1 MPDRP
6 NLPPYSAPAE
16 AGQNGESTL
25 AQSGT
30 TSGRPR
36 NRGRRVVVA
45 GIGGAVVVF
54 GFAAV
59 AFSGGLAASKGHTQP
74 SAGGPAV
81 TQSTASTPS
90 SPEAT
95 RRAYAPFDRPEYVQ
109 NPSLAGAT
117 GAVEATTVKVSA
129 DESGASMVEGMM
141 GFSFEADVMA
151 DPRFEPGASTFV
163 EELRKLHKPV
173 VRFGGQAVDRRFF
186 WTSTNEP
193 IPADW
198 KLVPA
203 FTGDKRPIVK
213 VTPADL
219 QRLSRMAIAADA
231 RILLTA
237 DLGHYDPA
245 RAADLAKNAAAIL
258 GDRLLGVTV
267 GNEPNGYYVEGN
279 QYLTLRP
286 KGWDEAKFL
295 GEFKAYAAEIKKA
308 APTVKL
314 VGPGSYDID
323 WLKAYTGVRDQQVG
337 AVSYHHYPMSGCG
350 GPGDPN
356 GPTVGRTMS
365 RERSDLNRKFL
376 GKIAAVAK
384 GADLPLWLTE
394 GGLSAC
400 SGSNETA
407 RKHVSALWTA
417 GYALMA
423 AQSGVTQLDVHS
435 AIDACRGGPP
445 ASPVCDTGGYKKPN
459 GVIVGQANYAG
470 MMLVSALKP
479 GKFQVLD
486 QSGSPDV
493 YSYAIAHDD
502 GSLSVVIVNQNDP
515 AKFGQAPVRI
525 QLPQA
530 AATGTMSQMTAPTFE
545 SEALTRIDGRLDA
558 GVPAEERAKIPGFVP
573 GVDSVSLPLTSGT
586 ATVLNFTF

>member
-1 MPDRP
+1 MHDRP
-6 NLPPYSAPAE
+6 QLPSPGEDGAASPAR
-16 AGQNGESTL
+16 
-25 AQSGT
+25 SGT
-30 TSGRPR
+30 RSGRPKR
-36 NRGRRVVVA
+36 NRRRRTVA
-45 GIGGAVVVF
+45 AGVGAAFVAL

-59 AFSGGLAASKGHTQP
+59 ALSGGLGVSTGDTQP
-74 SAGGPAV
+74 GISESAA
-81 TQSTASTPS
+81 TQSASDTS
-90 SPEAT
+90 TPEAT
-95 RRAYAPFDRPEYVQ
+95 QRAYAPFNRPDYVQ
-109 NPSLAGAT
+109 NPALAGAT
-117 GAVEATTVKVSA
+117 AAVEATTVKVSA
-129 DESGASMVEGMM
+129 DESGASLAEGLM

-163 EELRKLHKPV
+163 DELRKLHKPV

-203 FTGDKRPIVK
+203 FNGDKRPIVK

-219 QRLSRMAIAADA
+219 QRLSRMAVAADA

-267 GNEPNGYYVEGN
+267 GNEPNGYYIEGN

-323 WLKAYTGVRDQQVG
+323 WLKAYASVADQQVG
-337 AVSYHHYPMSGCG
+337 TLSYHHYPLSGCG
-350 GPGDPN
+350 GPEDPN
-356 GPTVGRTMS
+356 GPTIGRTMS
-365 RERSDLNRKFL
+365 RERADLNRKFL
-376 GKIAAVAK
+376 GNIAAVAE
-384 GADLPLWLTE
+384 GDDRPLWLTE

-407 RKHVSALWTA
+407 RKHVSALWTV

-423 AQSGVTQLDVHS
+423 AQSGVAQLDVHS
-435 AIDACRGGPP
+435 AIDACKGGPP
-445 ASPVCDTGGYKKPN
+445 ASPVCDTGAYKKPN
-459 GVIVGQANYAG
+459 GVIVGQANFYG
-470 MMLVSALKP
+470 MMLVSALPP
-479 GKFQVLD
+479 GKFLKLD
-486 QSGSPDV
+486 QSGSPNV
-493 YSYAIAHDD
+493 YSYAIAHGD
-502 GSLSVVIVNQNDP
+502 GSLSMVIVNQNDP
-515 AKFGQAPVRI
+515 AKFGQAPIQI
-525 QLPQA
+525 QLPHA
-530 AATGTMSQMTAPTFE
+530 AATATMSQMTAPAFD
-545 SEALTRIDGRLDA
+545 SEALTRIDGRPDA
-558 GVPAEERAKIPGFVP
+558 GVPAGERGKIAGFAPGAK
-573 GVDSVSLPLTSGT
+573 SLNVPLTSGT
-586 ATVLNFTF
+586 ATVLSFTF